1 MRLLYILRS
10 RVRSILF
17 RNRREDDLA
26 EELRLHIERQTEYWI
41 AQGVDPH
48 EARLRA
54 HRQFGNVESLKEES
68 RDARGTAVWDTC
80 VRDTREGLRRLGRD
94 WRFSVPAV
102 LILAIG
108 IGANT
113 AIFSLVNASL
123 FRQPPFAD
131 PDRLVDVYQNTRDG
145 SPGTNSYPVFL
156 DIAAS
161 SDVFAGVAATSVP
174 DSVSY
179 RDRGAVREA
188 IVEYASASYG
198 PVLGLR
204 PFLGRWFND
213 SDDRPAAPLV
223 TVLGHRTWTTHFASD
238 RTVIGRTIRM
248 QGVPVTIVGV
258 APVDHQSTFT
268 LGVVTEFW
276 IPINAMPT
284 LEGTPRALERR
295 PVEAPFFVKARL
307 RDGMTA
313 AQAQA
318 AMDGLGRRLAKEY
331 PSVDPGKGLRVMR
344 SSDVRVHP
352 MLDIVLRAIASLL
365 LAVVGLVLA
374 VACSNLATLLL
385 VRAAARSKEV
395 AVRLA
400 MGATRRQLVRHLLTE
415 SLLLSIAGGIAG
427 SALAWAFIRFL
438 RTVELPVVVEVNIDY
453 RVLGFAI
460 ALSVV
465 TGVLFGLA
473 PALKATR
480 VDLLTTLRDDGQTW
494 SAVEGRRLTLKNAL
508 IVFQV
513 TVSVVLLAATGVF
526 LQIVGAARAQRS
538 GFAVNGL
545 AMLQTDLR
553 FSGYSGA
560 QQANLLEEL
569 RRRIAAI
576 PGVHSALLTRG
587 TPMKASGLP
596 LVIEGGAADRT
607 SVLGAG
613 ALWAPPGFFE
623 TMQIPILFGRSI
635 EARDREGAPLV
646 AVVSE
651 AMARQYF
658 GSVNA
663 VGRRFRIDQDTK
675 WIEVVGVARN
685 TGSDD
690 LNDDLIDPSP
700 QVFYRPFSQWNVS
713 PDTIMARTTLD
724 ASVLVGA
731 MQRELMS
738 LDPSLPVSTAQTMA
752 ERLERSLGAPQAV
765 AMFLGVLGALGLALA
780 AIGLYAVI
788 AFAVARQ
795 SREIGIRMAL
805 GARGQQVVWN
815 VARDVAR
822 LLGTGTAIGIGLSIL
837 VVMAMR
843 VFANPAPGIAIYRPN
858 VDPLQL
864 AAIAACIFA
873 VGVAAA
879 LIPARRAVNMNPLSA
894 LRNQ

>member
-1 MRLLYILRS
+1 MRTWDILKS
-10 RVRSILF
+10 RLRSILF
-17 RNRREDDLA
+17 RDRRESDLN
-26 EELRLHIERQTEYWI
+26 EELQFHLERESERLQATGLSRDGARIQARRLFG
-41 AQGVDPH
+41 GVEQIK
-48 EARLRA
+48 EA
-54 HRQFGNVESLKEES
+54 S
-68 RDARGTAVWDTC
+68 RDARGTVAWDAL
-80 VRDTREGLRRLGRD
+80 VRDTREGLRRLVRD
-94 WRFSVPAV
+94 WRFTVPAV
-102 LILAIG
+102 LILALG

-123 FRQPPFAD
+123 FRQPPFVD
-131 PDRLVDVYQNTRDG
+131 PDRLVDVYQNVREG
-145 SPGTNSYPVFL
+145 SPGSSSYPVFL
-156 DIAAS
+156 DIAAY

-204 PFLGRWFND
+204 PFLGRWFDD
-213 SDDRPAAPLV
+213 SDDRPGAPLV
-223 TVLGHRTWTTHFASD
+223 TVLGHRTWTTHFAADPSI
-238 RTVIGRTIRM
+238 IGRTIRM

-276 IPINAMPT
+276 IPINAIPT

-295 PVEAPFFVKARL
+295 PFEAPFFVKARL
-307 RDGMTA
+307 RDGVTPE
-313 AQAQA
+313 QAQA
-318 AMDGLGRRLAKEY
+318 AMDGLGRRLAREY
-331 PSVDPGKGLRVMR
+331 PSEDPGKGLRVMR
-344 SSDVRVHP
+344 SADVRVHP
-352 MLDIVLRAIASLL
+352 QLDVVLTAIASLL
-365 LAVVGLVLA
+365 LGVVGLVLA

-385 VRAAARSKEV
+385 VRAAARGKEV

-427 SALAWAFIRFL
+427 SALAWAFVRFL
-438 RTVELPVVVEVNIDY
+438 RTVELPVVVEVNIDD
-453 RVLGFAI
+453 RVLGFAL

-480 VDLLTTLRDDGQTW
+480 VDLLTALREDGQTR
-494 SAVEGRRLTLKNAL
+494 STSGGRRLTLKNAL

-526 LQIVGAARAQRS
+526 LQMVGAARAQRP
-538 GFAVNGL
+538 GFAVEGL
-545 AMLQTDLR
+545 SMLQADLR
-553 FSGYSGA
+553 FSGYSAA
-560 QQANLLEEL
+560 QAANALEEL
-569 RRRIAAI
+569 RRRIAVI
-576 PGVHSALLTRG
+576 PGVQSALLTRG
-587 TPMKASGLP
+587 TPMKATGLP
-596 LVIEGGAADRT
+596 LVIEGGAADGT
-607 SVLGAG
+607 SVLEAG

-623 TMQIPILFGRSI
+623 TMQIPILFGRGI
-635 EARDREGAPLV
+635 EARDRQGAPLV

-651 AMARQYF
+651 AMAREYF

-663 VGRRFRIDQDTK
+663 VGRRFRIDQDPK

-685 TGSDD
+685 TGTDD
-690 LNDDLIDPSP
+690 SHGDLVDPSP
-700 QVFYRPFSQWNVS
+700 QVFYRPFSQWSVT
-713 PDTIMARTTLD
+713 PDTVMARTTLD
-724 ASVLVGA
+724 ASVLAGA

-752 ERLERSLGAPQAV
+752 ERLERSLGAPQAM
-765 AMFLGVLGALGLALA
+765 ATFLGVLGALGLALA
-780 AIGLYAVI
+780 AIGLYAII
-788 AFAVARQ
+788 AFSVARR

-805 GARGQQVVWN
+805 GARGRQVVWN
-815 VARDVAR
+815 VGRDVAM
-822 LLGTGTAIGIGLSIL
+822 LLGTGTAIGMGVAVLVIL
-837 VVMAMR
+837 AIR
-843 VFANPAPGIAIYRPN
+843 AYANPAPGIVIYRPT

-864 AAIAACIFA
+864 AAIAACILA
-873 VGVAAA
+873 VGIFAA
-879 LIPARRAVNMNPLSA
+879 LVPARRAVNMNPLSA